1 MSRYE
6 RPPGGVGRLPGD
18 GAEGDGWITFAM
30 VMFGLA
36 GAVNVLDG
44 IVALTR
50 SEFYVADAT
59 YVFSDLK
66 TWAWITL
73 ILGAVQ
79 LLAVAAIGKGR
90 PWARWFGIFAA
101 GINAIGQLAWVPAYP
116 VIALAMF
123 AVDILIIYALTVYGK
138 EGVAA

>member
-6 RPPGGVGRLPGD
+6 RPPGGVGRLPGE
-18 GAEGDGWITFAM
+18 GEVGDGWITFAM

-50 SEFYVADAT
+50 SEFYVGDAM

-66 TWAWITL
+66 TWAWIVL
-73 ILGAVQ
+73 ILGALQ
-79 LLAVAAIGKGR
+79 LLSVMAIGKGR
-90 PWARWFGIFAA
+90 TWARWFGIAVA
-101 GINAIGQLAWVPAYP
+101 GLNAIGQLAWVPAYP

-123 AVDILIIYALTVYGK
+123 AVDILIIYALTVYG
-138 EGVAA
+138 GRTLAA